1 MSNLFSVYEYF
12 ELLCY
17 EDFKNNTDKVF
28 STNINED
35 KIKKLNDYFQKN
47 NLISKKNLS
56 SVVRKFIS
64 RDLSGKRNEPNFYID
79 FNPDFPYCELFQYLK
94 NKKELWKKE
103 IRENPNFNNVLD
115 KLIEIQILVCNSIK
129 LYDILGGDKDLLGEP
144 VKEEMRKEEE
154 KKQEKE
160 NEQKEGKKNIK
171 KKKQNNNI
179 IIF

>member
-1 MSNLFSVYEYF
+1 MY
-12 ELLCY
+12 
-17 EDFKNNTDKVF
+17 

-35 KIKKLNDYFQKN
+35 KINKLNDYFQKN

-79 FNPDFPYCELFQYLK
+79 FNPDFPNYELFQYLK

-144 VKEEMRKEEE
+144 VKEEMKNEEE
-154 KKQEKE
+154 KIQE
-160 NEQKEGKKNIK
+160 NENQQIRGIIRTRNRR
-171 KKKQNNNI
+171 NNF
-179 IIF
+179 IF

>member
-1 MSNLFSVYEYF
+1 M
-12 ELLCY
+12 
-17 EDFKNNTDKVF
+17 
-28 STNINED
+28 
-35 KIKKLNDYFQKN
+35 
-47 NLISKKNLS
+47 
-56 SVVRKFIS
+56 
-64 RDLSGKRNEPNFYID
+64 
-79 FNPDFPYCELFQYLK
+79 K